1 MRIDDCMFRISHM
14 IKAIFEYPLRGVY
27 LLISVLCSSHMV
39 AQDTT
44 FKSVLMVHM
53 SAEYSFCPSTDFV
66 VSPDSITGGLAPFQ
80 YRWENLGL
88 LISSAPTLELN
99 LTDTTSMQL
108 VIMDAA
114 GKTASKAFILYPH
127 QPIDA
132 GFEVDAWEGC
142 SPVNVLFTS
151 NFLAFQYVAEMKWNY
166 GNGRSDLQLASAWH
180 TYEDP
185 GLYIPSL
192 SITDIY
198 GCVWN
203 DSLDIGIRVYNTPV
217 ASYRVNS
224 EKLYLPETTLKIEN
238 TSNGADS
245 FIWQYEG
252 ALPLSDF
259 EPTIEFPANLE
270 KNYTL
275 KLTASNVFGCIATT
289 EKSIEVVQ
297 AIELYLPNAF
307 TPDGDGINDT
317 WEINGLGIDANHVR
331 LEIYDPWGTIVFS
344 TSDPNEAW
352 TGFSADG
359 VTPLNSGS
367 YSYRIIA
374 RDNEYGVGHL
384 FEGHVILLQ

>member
-1 MRIDDCMFRISHM
+1 M
-14 IKAIFEYPLRGVY
+14 ITSLFAHPLRGVFFLVS
-27 LLISVLCSSHMV
+27 LLFSAQSFAQVTTLKSLPVL
-39 AQDTT
+39 
-44 FKSVLMVHM
+44 HM
-53 SAEYSFCPSTDFV
+53 SEEIYFCPGSDFV
-66 VSPDSITGGLAPFQ
+66 IAPDSITGGIAPFQ
-80 YRWENLGL
+80 YRWENFGL
-88 LISSAPTLELN
+88 LVGSAPTLELN

-114 GKTASKAFILYPH
+114 GKTASQAFILYPH
-127 QPIDA
+127 QPINA
-132 GFEVDAWEGC
+132 EFEVDVWEGC

-185 GLYIPSL
+185 GLFIPSL

-203 DSLDIGIRVYNTPV
+203 DSLDIGIRVYTTPV
-217 ASYRVNS
+217 ASYKVNS
-224 EKLYLPETTLKIEN
+224 DRLYLPETTLKIEN

-245 FIWQYEG
+245 FTWQYEG

-259 EPTIEFPANLE
+259 EPTIEFPADLE

-317 WEINGLGIDANHVR
+317 WEINGLGIDPNFVSI
-331 LEIYDPWGTIVFS
+331 EIFDVWGTVVFQSES
-344 TSDPNEAW
+344 TLAVWDGGLSSA
-352 TGFSADG
+352 TGLVG
-359 VTPLNSGS
+359 SGQ
-367 YSYRIIA
+367 YNYRILA
-374 RDNEYGVGHL
+374 RDTERGIGHL
-384 FEGHVILLQ
+384 FEGHVLVLY

>member
-1 MRIDDCMFRISHM
+1 MFRISH
-14 IKAIFEYPLRGVY
+14 ILKSLFKSPLQGAYVLFA
-27 LLISVLCSSHMV
+27 LLFSAHSF

-44 FKSVLMVHM
+44 LKSLPVVHM
-53 SAEYSFCPSTDFV
+53 NAEYYYCPGSDFV
-66 VSPDSITGGLAPFQ
+66 ISPDSITGGVAPFQ
-80 YRWENLGL
+80 YRWEKVGILVGTE
-88 LISSAPTLELN
+88 PTLQLN
-99 LTDTTSMQL
+99 LTDTTSIQL

-114 GKTASKAFILYPH
+114 GKTTSHSLVLFPH
-127 QPIDA
+127 TPIDA
-132 GFEVDAWEGC
+132 SFEVDAWEGC

-185 GLYIPSL
+185 GLFIPSL
-192 SITDIY
+192 FITDIY
-198 GCVWN
+198 GCVWS
-203 DSLDIGIRVYNTPV
+203 DTLDIGIRVFPTPI
-217 ASYRVNS
+217 ASYRVTS
-224 EKLYLPETTLKIEN
+224 DKLYLPETSLPIEN
-238 TSNGADS
+238 TSIGADS

-252 ALPLSDF
+252 ALPISDF

-275 KLTASNVFGCIATT
+275 RLTARNAFGCIATT
-289 EKSIEVVQ
+289 EKSIEVLQ

-317 WEINGLGIDANHVR
+317 WELNGLGINAFYVR
-331 LEIYDPWGTIVFS
+331 LEIYDPWGTIVFA

-352 TGFSADG
+352 TGYSADE

-367 YSYRIIA
+367 YSYRIVA

-384 FEGHVILLQ
+384 FEGHVILLR

>member
-1 MRIDDCMFRISHM
+1 MRIDACMFRISHM
-14 IKAIFEYPLRGVY
+14 IKAIFVFPLRGVY
-27 LLISVLCSSHMV
+27 LVISLLCTTHMV

-53 SAEYSFCPSTDFV
+53 SDAYSFCPSTDFV
-66 VSPDSITGGLAPFQ
+66 VSPDSITGGIAPFQ

-108 VIMDAA
+108 VVMDAA
-114 GKTASKAFILYPH
+114 GKTASKPFILYPH

-180 TYEDP
+180 TYEEP
-185 GLYIPSL
+185 GLFIPSL

-203 DSLDIGIRVYNTPV
+203 DSLDIGIRVYTTPV
-217 ASYRVNS
+217 ASYKVNTDR
-224 EKLYLPETTLKIEN
+224 LYLPETTVKIEN

-259 EPTIEFPANLE
+259 EPTIEFPADIE

-275 KLTASNVFGCIATT
+275 KLTASNVFGCFATT

-317 WEINGLGIDANHVR
+317 WEINGLGIDPNFVSI
-331 LEIYDPWGTIVFS
+331 EIFDVWGTVVFQSES
-344 TSDPNEAW
+344 TLAVWDGGLSSA
-352 TGFSADG
+352 TGLVA
-359 VTPLNSGS
+359 SGQ
-367 YSYRIIA
+367 YNYRILA
-374 RDNEYGVGHL
+374 RDTERGIGHL
-384 FEGHVILLQ
+384 FEGHVLVLY